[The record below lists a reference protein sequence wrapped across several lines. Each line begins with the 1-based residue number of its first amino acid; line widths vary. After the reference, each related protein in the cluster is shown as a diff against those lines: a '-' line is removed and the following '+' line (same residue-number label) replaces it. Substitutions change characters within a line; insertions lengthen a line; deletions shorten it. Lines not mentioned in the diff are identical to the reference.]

1 MILKTI
7 TKNVI
12 DLSDDVN
19 DIFLYLKNQE
29 TDNNDN
35 FNLEFSKIKYEHVDN
50 FLCCSLCVHPS
61 DSYKTIGEYNTLISY
76 LKENF
81 LKTCVFLFDDISF
94 EEENG
99 RGKIFFKN
107 NNYFKSINFASC
119 QCEDNRAYDI

>member
-50 FLCCSLCVHPS
+50 FLCCSS
-61 DSYKTIGEYNTLISY
+61 
-76 LKENF
+76 
-81 LKTCVFLFDDISF
+81 
-94 EEENG
+94 
-99 RGKIFFKN
+99 
-107 NNYFKSINFASC
+107 
-119 QCEDNRAYDI
+119 